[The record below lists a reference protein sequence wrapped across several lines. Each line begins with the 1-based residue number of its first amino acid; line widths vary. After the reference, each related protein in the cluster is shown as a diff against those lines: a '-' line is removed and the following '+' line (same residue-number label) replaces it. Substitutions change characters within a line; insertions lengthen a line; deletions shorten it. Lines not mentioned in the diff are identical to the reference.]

1 MSLLDAIVLGLLQGL
16 TEFLPVSSSG
26 HLAILEHV
34 WRLDPA
40 VRLPLATLLH
50 LGTAGAM
57 LVYFAKR
64 LALVAADC
72 FGRDP
77 LRRCRSWRL
86 VGFIVVGSV
95 PAAIVGLLLHDRIEA
110 AFANPVLVAAM
121 LLVTGAVLFGTRFV
135 RADGRPLGWGRAII
149 IGIAQAIAILPGISR
164 SGATIAAGVY
174 AGVGREESFE
184 FSFLLA
190 VPAIL
195 GAALLELRKT
205 ELSLLDPSATAA
217 GVLVALVSGIGALA
231 LLRRA
236 VVGRRLYLFAFYCWL
251 AGLAALAF
259 VR

>member
-1 MSLLDAIVLGLLQGL
+1 MSLFDAVVLGALQGL

-26 HLAILEHV
+26 HLAILEHI

-57 LVYFAKR
+57 LVYFGKR
-64 LALVAADC
+64 LARLGGDC
-72 FGRDP
+72 FGRDR
-77 LRRCRSWRL
+77 LRRRQGWRL

-95 PAAIVGLLLHDRIEA
+95 PAAIVGLLLHDRIEV
-110 AFANPVLVAAM
+110 AFASPMLVAAM
-121 LLVTGAVLFGTRFV
+121 LLVTGILLFGTWFV
-135 RADGRPLGWGRAII
+135 KTDGRPLGWSRAIV

-174 AGVGREESFE
+174 SGVGREESFE

-195 GAALLELRKT
+195 GAALLELRNS
-205 ELSLLDPSATAA
+205 ELSALNPMTAAA
-217 GVLVALVSGIGALA
+217 GVLVALMSGILALA
-231 LLRRA
+231 LLKRA

-251 AGLAALAF
+251 AGLGALVF